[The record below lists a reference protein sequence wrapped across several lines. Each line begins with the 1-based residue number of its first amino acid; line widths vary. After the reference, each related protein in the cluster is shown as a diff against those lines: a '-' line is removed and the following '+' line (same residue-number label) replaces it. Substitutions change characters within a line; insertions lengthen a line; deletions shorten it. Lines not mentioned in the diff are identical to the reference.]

1 MIQNGS
7 QVTLEFTVRDYD
19 MVSENYAK
27 AMIQTLMFL
36 LQWYKWK
43 MIFFT
48 VILDI
53 RIWMILDEMNGN
65 KFYL

>member
-36 LQWYKWK
+36 LQ
-43 MIFFT
+43 
-48 VILDI
+48 
-53 RIWMILDEMNGN
+53 
-65 KFYL
+65 